1 MYNDCP
7 VSFEFSN
14 PMYLEYFVHLME
26 NGRVDSIKEAINLFI
41 FDMHKRKLLL
51 IQQQIAMNAEFAS
64 KAASDAANAAADAAS
79 SRWNNIMNFW
89 RD

>member
-1 MYNDCP
+1 MYNNCP

-26 NGRVDSIKEAINLFI
+26 NGRADSIKEAINLFI
-41 FDMHKRKLLL
+41 DDTHKRKLLL
-51 IQQQIAMNAEFAS
+51 IQQQIAMNAEFAAQ
-64 KAASDAANAAADAAS
+64 AASDAADATVS
-79 SRWNNIMNFW
+79 SRWNNIMNFL